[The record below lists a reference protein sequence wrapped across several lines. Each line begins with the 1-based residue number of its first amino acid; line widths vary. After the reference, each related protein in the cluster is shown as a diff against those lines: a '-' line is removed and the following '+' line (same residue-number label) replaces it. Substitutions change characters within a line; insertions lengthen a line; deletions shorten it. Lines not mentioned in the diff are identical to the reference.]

1 MILVLVIVKQLQH
14 YTKQWKQFVQNRI
27 QEIHRL
33 VPVNCWK
40 HCHSGDNPSRGS
52 GLESLWSK
60 KIWWNGPS
68 WLTGTRDTEVIG
80 NVSEEEIKKCSV
92 ERKEDS
98 QVTNLLVNEENIRIG
113 MIVKIQRFSLLSR
126 LYRVMYVLKFMKWL
140 KGGLPSDEEPC
151 QKQKDFGYLI
161 ASHH

>member
-40 HCHSGDNPSRGS
+40 HCRSGDNPADIPSRGS

-68 WLTGTRDTEVIG
+68 WLTGTRDTEVVG
-80 NVSEEEIKKCSV
+80 NINEEEIEKCSL
-92 ERKEDS
+92 ESKEDS
-98 QVTNLLVNEENIRIG
+98 QMMYLLVNEENIRIG
-113 MIVKIQRFSLLSR
+113 MIVKIQRFSSLSR
-126 LYRVMYVLKFMKWL
+126 LYRVTMHVLKFMK
-140 KGGLPSDEEPC
+140 
-151 QKQKDFGYLI
+151 
-161 ASHH
+161 